1 MSQQLIV
8 PISSFAAPSN
18 ATDYCVATINAPTG
32 VPCKIL
38 EVMLCPEGV
47 ISTDGAFRYKI
58 GVASGP
64 GTPGTA
70 ITVGQN
76 NPSLTLPSAITP
88 TATQWGSGTPS
99 TLTTPQDTV
108 SIPATAPY
116 YRDFRAKDMHI
127 KEGTSF
133 CVIANILASTN
144 TNIKFS
150 GYVLLEV

>member
-1 MSQQLIV
+1 MAQLITV
-8 PISSFAAPSN
+8 PISSFATPSAN
-18 ATDYCVATINAPTG
+18 TDYCVATISAPTG
-32 VPCKIL
+32 VPCKII
-38 EVMLCPEGV
+38 EVTLCPEGI
-47 ISTDGAFRYKI
+47 ISTDGSFRYKVGI
-58 GVASGP
+58 ASGP

-70 ITVGQN
+70 ITVAQN

-99 TLTTPQDTV
+99 TLTTSQDTV
-108 SIPATAPY
+108 SVPATAPY

-133 CVIANILASTN
+133 CVIANILGSTN